1 MSVEAATAVARAM
14 LYALPF
20 ALAYGALC
28 ALAMRRVMRG

>member
-1 MSVEAATAVARAM
+1 MEAATAVIHGM